1 MSAPVP
7 DCLLPYGDRVAW
19 VAWNLERRQGEARKV
34 PRDPRTG
41 AGASVSNPASWGT
54 LAAARRLAAARAYP
68 GVGIVSAAVPAVVFL
83 DLDRCL
89 DPATGAVI
97 NDDASRLLE
106 FCAGSYAERTPSG
119 TGLRIIG
126 TAPAIGAVISRRGT
140 TQGGLALEICK
151 AAPRY
156 LTVTAQ
162 RLAAHPDALA
172 DIGDAVLDLLPLLGS
187 ATGATE
193 AGADGRADAE
203 LVRRIATG
211 EGLHAELCAL
221 AARYIGRGIAAAATV
236 ETLRGLL
243 LACPEA
249 ARDAR
254 WQDRFASIPDL
265 VASAAAKYAA
275 SAGQR
280 RTLASLACRLLR
292 HRLPAAAVREAVLS
306 EAEAHGID
314 AVRAE
319 GILAWAAAQEL
330 ARREVPHA

>member
-1 MSAPVP
+1 MSAPIP
-7 DCLLPYGDRVAW
+7 DCLLPHADAVAW

-54 LAAARRLAAARAYP
+54 LAAARRLAETRAYP
-68 GVGIVSAAVPAVVFL
+68 GIGIVSAAVPALVFL

-89 DPATGAVI
+89 DPATGEVI
-97 NDDASRLLE
+97 NGDATRLLD

-126 TAPAIGAVISRRGT
+126 TAPGIEAVISRRGT
-140 TQGGLALEICK
+140 TQGGLALEIYK

-162 RLAAHPDALA
+162 RFAVHPDTLA
-172 DIGDAVLDLLPLLGS
+172 DIGDVALDMLPALGGAAS
-187 ATGATE
+187 AAE
-193 AGADGRADAE
+193 AGADGREDGE
-203 LVRRIATG
+203 LVRRIVTG

-221 AARYIGRGIAAAATV
+221 AARYIGRGIAPAATA
-236 ETLRGLL
+236 ETLRGLM

-254 WQDRFASIPDL
+254 WHDRFASIPDL
-265 VASAAAKYAA
+265 VASAAGKYAA
-275 SAGQR
+275 AAGQR
-280 RTLASLACRLLR
+280 RALAGLACRLLR
-292 HRLPAAAVREAVLS
+292 NRLPVAAVRESVMN
-306 EAEAHGID
+306 EAEACGIE
-314 AVRAE
+314 AARAE
-319 GILAWAAAQEL
+319 RILVWAAEREL
-330 ARREVPHA
+330 ARRGGARA